1 MVEGVGASVSEDKG
15 VGTSVSEDKGVGEG
29 ERVR

>member
-15 VGTSVSEDKGVGEG
+15 VGEG
-29 ERVR
+29 ESEVEGDFRF